1 MRFET
6 GDVFM
11 ASKKRIVSKVERD
24 SGSKKQRPQK
34 KTLVAGR
41 VGQPAVPQTID
52 EYIAQ
57 CPASVRAILKKV
69 RTTICRAAP
78 EAQECISYRMP
89 AFKLNGIVVYFAAW
103 KEHIGLYPPIA
114 GDASMEKAVARY
126 AGPKGNL
133 QFPLDE
139 PMPYELIER
148 IVAFRVKQNAAR
160 VAAKRK
166 KRT

>member
-1 MRFET
+1 
-6 GDVFM
+6 M

-24 SGSKKQRPQK
+24 SGSIGPRAQK
-34 KTLVAGR
+34 KAPAADKVE
-41 VGQPAVPQTID
+41 QPAVPQTID

-69 RTTICRAAP
+69 RTTIFRAAP

-103 KEHIGLYPPIA
+103 KTHIGLYPPIA
-114 GDASMEKAVARY
+114 GDKSLEKAVSRY

-160 VAAKRK
+160 KAAKRK
-166 KRT
+166 KRP

>member
-1 MRFET
+1 M
-6 GDVFM
+6 GDFVM
-11 ASKKRIVSKVERD
+11 ASKKRVVSRVESD
-24 SGSKKQRPQK
+24 SGGKKQRAQK
-34 KTLVAGR
+34 KAPVADK
-41 VGQPAVPQTID
+41 VEQLAVPQTID

-69 RTTICRAAP
+69 RTTIRRAAP

-103 KEHIGLYPPIA
+103 KGHIGLYPPIA
-114 GDASMEKAVARY
+114 GDVSMEKAVARY

-166 KRT
+166 KRK